1 MAFSS
6 IDPAYLAQQY
16 TQIERSSKDGVL
28 KAQQTR
34 FTTLLSSYQKLE
46 TSLGSMQDLLE
57 SFTKDKELLSNT
69 ASTSADTVLSVTA
82 GSDAVAGNYEIF
94 VQQLA
99 QNHQMSLSF
108 NSTDTLPAD
117 GQFELTVAGESFTV
131 DLSALPANAGLT
143 DLASAINNAAD
154 NSGVQATVMRSGT
167 QSYLV
172 LTSKESGAANAISMN
187 FLAGADT
194 SGADIGAAVSA
205 ATELKAAQDAIVK
218 VGAQNPITVTSA
230 SNKLEDVIAGVTI
243 DLKKM
248 QAGTDQPVQISVQ
261 QDPKAVEDKLKKFVD
276 SYNALVKQINA
287 DPSLKS
293 DTMARSISSQ
303 MRQSFQKLYQGATLS
318 SVGIEFDRNGVLSVN
333 SGKMTQALAENPAK
347 VEQMLVA
354 DNSLFSGIQ
363 DSLEPYTKRFGL
375 MKDKQQTLQASL
387 DMVTEKQKR
396 HDYSMDLVYKRYLSQ
411 FTQMQVTIAQLES
424 SMSQFG

>member
-16 TQIERSSKDGVL
+16 TQIERSSKDEVL
-28 KAQQTR
+28 KAQQSR

-46 TSLGSMQDLLE
+46 TSLGSMRDLLE

-82 GSDAVAGNYEIF
+82 GSEAVAGNYEIF

-117 GQFELTVAGESFTV
+117 GQFELTVAGESFAV

-187 FLAGADT
+187 FLPGADT
-194 SGADIGAAVSA
+194 SGADIGAAVTA

-243 DLKKM
+243 DLKKV

-276 SYNALVKQINA
+276 SYNALVKQINS

-303 MRQSFQKLYQGATLS
+303 MRQSFQKLYQGTTLS
-318 SVGIEFDRNGVLSVN
+318 SIGVEFDRNGVLSVD
-333 SGKMTQALAENPAK
+333 SDKMAKALADNPAK

-354 DNSLFSGIQ
+354 DNSLFSGLQ

>member
-99 QNHQMSLSF
+99 QNHQMSLAF

-117 GQFELTVAGESFTV
+117 GQFELTVAGESFAV

-187 FLAGADT
+187 FVPGADT
-194 SGADIGAAVSA
+194 SGADIGTAVTA

-248 QAGTDQPVQISVQ
+248 QAGTDQPVQIAVQ

-276 SYNALVKQINA
+276 SYNALMKQINA

-333 SGKMTQALAENPAK
+333 SEKMTKALAENPAK

-363 DSLEPYTKRFGL
+363 DSLEPYTKRYGL
-375 MKDKQQTLQASL
+375 MKDKQQSLQASL

>member
-57 SFTKDKELLSNT
+57 SFTKDKELLSNM

-117 GQFELTVAGESFTV
+117 GQFELTVAGESFAV

-187 FLAGADT
+187 FVPGADT
-194 SGADIGAAVSA
+194 SGADIGAAVTA

-333 SGKMTQALAENPAK
+333 SEKMTQALAENPAK

>member
-16 TQIERSSKDGVL
+16 TQIERSSKDEVL
-28 KAQQTR
+28 KAQQSR

-46 TSLGSMQDLLE
+46 TSLGSMRDLLE

-69 ASTSADTVLSVTA
+69 ATSSADTLVAVTA
-82 GSDAVAGNYEIF
+82 SSEAVAGNYEIF

-99 QNHQMSLSF
+99 QKHQMSLAF
-108 NSTDTLPAD
+108 NSTDTLPAN
-117 GQFELTVAGESFTV
+117 GQFEFTVAGDAFTV
-131 DLSALPANAGLT
+131 DLSALPASAGLT

-154 NSGVQATVMRSGT
+154 NSGVQATVMRSGA

-172 LTSKESGAANAISMN
+172 LTSKESGAAKAISMN
-187 FLAGADT
+187 FVPGADT
-194 SGADIGAAVSA
+194 SGANIGAAVA
-205 ATELKAAQDAIVK
+205 GATELKAAQDAIVK
-218 VGAQNPITVTSA
+218 VGAQNPITLTSD
-230 SNKLEDVIAGVTI
+230 SNTLKDVIAGVTL
-243 DLKKM
+243 DLKKA
-248 QAGTDQPVQISVQ
+248 QAASDQPVQISVQ

-276 SYNALVKQINA
+276 NYNALVKQINS
-287 DPSLKS
+287 DSSLKS
-293 DTMARSISSQ
+293 DSMARSISSQ
-303 MRQSFQKLYQGATLS
+303 MRQSFQKLYQGSTLS
-318 SVGIEFDRNGVLSVN
+318 SIGVEFDRNGILSVN
-333 SGKMTQALAENPAK
+333 SEKMTKALADNPAK

-354 DNSLFSGIQ
+354 DNSLFSGLQ

>member
-16 TQIERSSKDGVL
+16 TQIERSSKDEVL
-28 KAQQTR
+28 KAQQSR

-46 TSLGSMQDLLE
+46 TSLGSMRDLLE

-99 QNHQMSLSF
+99 QNHQMSLAF

-117 GQFELTVAGESFTV
+117 GQFEFTVAGESFAV
-131 DLSALPANAGLT
+131 DLSTLPAAAGLS

-154 NSGVQATVMRSGT
+154 NTGVQATVMRSGT

-187 FLAGADT
+187 FVPGADT
-194 SGADIGAAVSA
+194 SGADIGAAVTA

-230 SNKLEDVIAGVTI
+230 SNTLDDVIAGVTI
-243 DLKKM
+243 DLKKV
-248 QAGTDQPVQISVQ
+248 QTGTDQPVQISVQ

-276 SYNALVKQINA
+276 SYNALVKQINS

-318 SVGIEFDRNGVLSVN
+318 SVGIEFDRNGVLSVD
-333 SGKMTQALAENPAK
+333 SDKMAKALADNPAK

-354 DNSLFSGIQ
+354 DNSLFSGLQ
-363 DSLEPYTKRFGL
+363 DSLEPYTKRYGL

-424 SMSQFG
+424 SMSQF

>member
-16 TQIERSSKDGVL
+16 TQIERSSKDEVL

-46 TSLGSMQDLLE
+46 TSLSSMHDLLE
-57 SFTKDKELLSNT
+57 SFTTDKELLSNT

-82 GSDAVAGNYEIF
+82 GSEAVAGNYEIF

-99 QNHQMSLSF
+99 QNHQMSLAF
-108 NSTDTLPAD
+108 NATDTLPAD
-117 GQFELTVAGESFTV
+117 GQFELTVAGDAFAV
-131 DLSALPANAGLT
+131 DLSTLPTGAGLT

-154 NSGVQATVMRSGT
+154 NSGVQATVMRSGS

-187 FLAGADT
+187 FVPGADS

-230 SNKLEDVIAGVTI
+230 SNTLEDVIAGVTLE
-243 DLKKM
+243 LKKV
-248 QAGTDQPVQISVQ
+248 QAGTDQPVQITVQ

-276 SYNALVKQINA
+276 SYNALVKQISS
-287 DPSLKS
+287 DSSLKS

-318 SVGIEFDRNGVLSVN
+318 SIGIEFDRNGVLSVN
-333 SGKMTQALAENPAK
+333 SEKMTKALAENPAK
-347 VEQMLVA
+347 VEKMLVA

-396 HDYSMDLVYKRYLSQ
+396 HDYSMELVYKRYLSQ

-424 SMSQFG
+424 SMSQFA

>member
-117 GQFELTVAGESFTV
+117 GQFELTVAGESFAV

-230 SNKLEDVIAGVTI
+230 SNKLENVIAGVTI

-333 SGKMTQALAENPAK
+333 SEKMTQALAENPAK